1 LVADHEDAI
10 TGVIEGHY
18 ALDRGRRENEVFDAM
33 GVAAIDV
40 DHSVT
45 IEKCAGF

>member
-1 LVADHEDAI
+1 MPSIAVGEK
-10 TGVIEGHY
+10 T
-18 ALDRGRRENEVFDAM
+18 RSFDAM